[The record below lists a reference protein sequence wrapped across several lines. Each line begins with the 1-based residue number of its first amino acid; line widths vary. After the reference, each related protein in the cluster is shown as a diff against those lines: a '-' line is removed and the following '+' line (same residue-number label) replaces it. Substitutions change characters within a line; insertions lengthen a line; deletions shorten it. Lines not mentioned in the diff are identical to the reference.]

1 MFRYFDKLF
10 ARISRW
16 YASFQGEETPALTS
30 MLVISL
36 FQAFNVMAII
46 FLVGGVLYGRNWVI
60 TKLDIIVLLVVMLIF
75 DYIRIYRI
83 IGFQTM
89 LERYHSKESRTV
101 KLHPAIYFCASCL
114 LLGLLRLIGFF
125 PQMQWVRR
133 CIRFA
138 GADREGQEASAED
151 KVQYVIRGGQWIKPS
166 SAY

>member
-1 MFRYFDKLF
+1 
-10 ARISRW
+10 
-16 YASFQGEETPALTS
+16 

-125 PQMQWVRR
+125 PQMQ
-133 CIRFA
+133 
-138 GADREGQEASAED
+138 
-151 KVQYVIRGGQWIKPS
+151 
-166 SAY
+166 